1 VLFAAKSY
9 NMADMNKAAVNPFR
23 AARFITSCAHLEQLP
38 EPEVPE
44 IAIAGRSNAG
54 KSSALNALCD
64 QKTLARV
71 SKTPGRTQLLN
82 FFEVP
87 DLGRIVDLPGYGYAA
102 VPGKTRKDWGELVT
116 GYIESRQNLRGLVL
130 VMDIRHPLM
139 DYDLQLLGWAF
150 KQNRLLH
157 CLLTKSDKLA
167 YGAARSTLLKVREKL
182 GGRAS
187 ADLFSAYEKTGIA
200 ETVER
205 LQPWFGAPDA

>member
-1 VLFAAKSY
+1 MAAMGIEIK
-9 NMADMNKAAVNPFR
+9 NPFR
-23 AARFITSCAHLEQLP
+23 NARFTMSCAHLEQLP
-38 EPEVPE
+38 EPDVPE

-82 FFEVP
+82 YFEIP
-87 DLGRIVDLPGYGYAA
+87 NLGRIVDLPGYGYAA
-102 VPGKTRKDWGELVT
+102 VPGKTRNEWGELVT
-116 GYIESRQNLRGLVL
+116 GYIESRENLRGLVL

-167 YGAARSTLLKVREKL
+167 SGAAKNTLRAVREKL
-182 GGRAS
+182 GGRAT
-187 ADLFSAYEKTGIA
+187 ADLFSAHAKTGITEA
-200 ETVER
+200 IER
-205 LQPWFGAPDA
+205 LQPWFGARD